1 MEGAFL
7 SMRSFDPKTFDPK
20 ALNWK
25 SSSTHVLFNPRMPET
40 DREGIEQRLHQLKP
54 LESHL
59 WLATSGST
67 AQVAGQLKWIALS
80 KSAILASAQAVNEHL
95 AATSQD
101 VWVTVLPT
109 FHVGGIGIY
118 ARAHLSGARIIDG
131 LLHQRNESPK
141 WDAKH
146 FHQMCLKNHGTLSA
160 LVPTQVYDL
169 IQAKLQAPKTMRA
182 IVIGGAALS
191 ESLYQEALKLGWP
204 LLPSYG
210 MTECCSQ
217 IATASLESL
226 KANPPSFPAFQL
238 LSHVKVNQSLEGK
251 FKVQSPSLLTGLA
264 VLSSEGDR
272 WLDPK
277 VDGWFQSEDMGE
289 IISSPQS
296 QFLTVRGRSSDF
308 VKIGGESV
316 DLNRLAAVLTE
327 VRTQVDSAIDLVILP
342 MADERLGSVI
352 HGVAAADERNSS
364 GDKAKR
370 IFDQFNSRVLPY
382 ERVRKL
388 HYVETIPRSPL
399 QKLLKSE
406 LIALLGARSLHP
418 QEP

>member
-1 MEGAFL
+1 
-7 SMRSFDPKTFDPK
+7 
-20 ALNWK
+20 
-25 SSSTHVLFNPRMPET
+25 
-40 DREGIEQRLHQLKP
+40 
-54 LESHL
+54 
-59 WLATSGST
+59 
-67 AQVAGQLKWIALS
+67 
-80 KSAILASAQAVNEHL
+80 
-95 AATSQD
+95 
-101 VWVTVLPT
+101 
-109 FHVGGIGIY
+109 
-118 ARAHLSGARIIDG
+118 
-131 LLHQRNESPK
+131 
-141 WDAKH
+141 
-146 FHQMCLKNHGTLSA
+146 MCLKNHGTLSA

-169 IQAKLQAPKTMRA
+169 VQAKLQAPKTMRA

-226 KANPPSFPAFQL
+226 KANPPRFPAFQL

-264 VLSSEGDR
+264 VLSPEGDR

-277 VDGWFQSEDMGE
+277 VESWFQSEDMGE
-289 IISSPQS
+289 IISSPQG

-327 VRTQVDSAIDLVILP
+327 VRTQADSAIDLVILP
-342 MADERLGSVI
+342 LADERLGSVI
-352 HGVAAADERNSS
+352 HGVAAADERNASS
-364 GDKAKR
+364 DEAKR

-388 HYVETIPRSPL
+388 HFVERIPRSPL